1 MGTYTYRG
9 YVIVISPKHSAV
21 LVFRQGTL
29 ITETATDTDA
39 ETYIDSVLSEL

>member
-9 YVIVISPKHSAV
+9 HVIAISPKHSAV

-29 ITETATDTDA
+29 ITETATDKDA
-39 ETYIDSVLSEL
+39 ESYIDSILSEL

>member
-1 MGTYTYRG
+1 MGNYTYRG
-9 YVIVISPKHSAV
+9 YTVVISPKQSAV

-39 ETYIDSVLSEL
+39 ESYIDDLLSVS